1 MRPWR
6 GHGFGALV
14 PEEWVDRTAPALT
27 GPLVGGDRAGLT
39 VTIDEKPGASSAEA
53 FATSRLPAAMAPPG
67 QWELLSRELI
77 TADAGSGTSAGT
89 GPAAGGARPAAGV
102 EAVAVELRWEGRGRA
117 RLFRRLYYRVL
128 DHVGYTVTC
137 HLRPR
142 SRKLMGPAIAR
153 MALSL
158 IRTDPTEDDASIPP
172 TVEPGSFGGERF
184 TAAGFTMD
192 TYPGWED
199 ASLYRI
205 GLPQGRDLLP
215 NLIVWHQALRDTG
228 WTQRTLMERARAET
242 EHMRATVPGFEL
254 IVEGEI
260 TLSSGQTAPRR
271 EFFRDAGA
279 AGRVRQGQIVAIANE
294 RLYTVCV
301 TSEGEAEEEDAA
313 TAAAVL
319 ESFAV
324 AETMPLQTATR

>member
-6 GHGFGALV
+6 GHGFRLLV
-14 PEEWVDRTAPALT
+14 PEDWVDRTAPALT

-39 VTIDEKPGASSAEA
+39 VTIDEKPGASKAEA
-53 FATSRLPAAMAPPG
+53 FAAIRLPAAMAPPG
-67 QWELLSRELI
+67 KWELLTQELI
-77 TADAGSGTSAGT
+77 TAETPGRE
-89 GPAAGGARPAAGV
+89 GA
-102 EAVAVELRWEGRGRA
+102 EAMAIELRWEGRGRS

-128 DHVGYTVTC
+128 DRVGYTVTC
-137 HLRPR
+137 HLKPR
-142 SRKLMGPAIAR
+142 SRKLMGPAIGR

-158 IRTDPTEDDASIPP
+158 VGTDPGQQEDSLPLVI
-172 TVEPGSFGGERF
+172 EPGSFGGGRF
-184 TAAGFTMD
+184 TAAGFAMD
-192 TYPGWED
+192 LYPGWED

-205 GLPQGRDLLP
+205 GLPRGRDLLP

-228 WTQRTLMERARAET
+228 WTQRTLVERARAET
-242 EHMRATVPGFEL
+242 EHMRATIPGFEL
-254 IVEGEI
+254 IAEGKLK
-260 TLSSGQTAPRR
+260 LSSGQAVPRR

-279 AGRVRQGQIVAIANE
+279 TGRVRQGQVVTIGNG

-301 TSEGEAEEEDAA
+301 TCEGEAEDEDVA

-324 AETMPLQTATR
+324 AEKMPAQAAAHSAAGATATPIEA